1 MAQFTVNSQRFD
13 PYRNFKFQV
22 RWDGKVVAGV
32 NKVSALKRS
41 TKVVEFREGG
51 DPSTSR
57 KLPGRTE
64 YEPITLESGL
74 THDVAFVQWAN
85 KVWNYGAGLGK
96 ESSLADFR
104 KNISIYLL
112 NEAGQVALVY
122 NVYRCWVSEL
132 TILPDL
138 DANGEAV
145 AIRSMQLQ
153 NEGWE
158 QDYDEREPK
167 EPSFTIP
174 T

>member
-1 MAQFTVNSQRFD
+1 MAQFTVNPTRFD

-22 RWDGKVVAGV
+22 RWDNRVVAGV
-32 NKVSALKRS
+32 SKISALKRS

-64 YEPITLESGL
+64 FEPITLEQGV
-74 THDVAFVQWAN
+74 THDKSFVQWAN

-96 ESSLADFR
+96 EASLADFR
-104 KNISIYLL
+104 KDISIYLL

-122 NVYRCWVSEL
+122 NVYRCWVSEF
-132 TILPDL
+132 TAQADL
-138 DANGEAV
+138 DANAEAV
-145 AIRSMQLQ
+145 LINSIQLQ
-153 NEGWE
+153 HEGWE
-158 QDYDEREPK
+158 QDYNEKEPK

-174 T
+174 A